1 VSDYQRIESAQLDGY
16 SVSGSSPPDSDGNM
30 ERLMTARQVAYY
42 LQATPRRI
50 MEWWKTGQLKGF
62 WLNPSGRRDLRFRL
76 SDVEAFLEARSF
88 PVYRLAA
95 G

>member
-16 SVSGSSPPDSDGNM
+16 AVSGTSPPVGGQP
-30 ERLMTARQVAYY
+30 EPLMTARQVADY
-42 LQATPRRI
+42 LQTTPRRI
-50 MEWWKTGQLKGF
+50 MEWWKTGQLRGF

-88 PVYRLAA
+88 PVYQLAA